1 MGVVAVVFV
10 SDPIVCDGVVV
21 LGDPI
26 INYYVVFVGD
36 YSKCE
41 IVSDFLSSVTQYV
54 DTVIGRRR
62 CHHCH

>member
-36 YSKCE
+36 YSKWLCR
-41 IVSDFLSSVTQYV
+41 LLW
-54 DTVIGRRR
+54 
-62 CHHCH
+62 